1 MNNAIKYKKINY
13 LLWLFL
19 LLFNFSFSFSVFS
32 QITSI
37 EWLSLKYDKTY
48 LRSGPSKQNKV
59 LWTYKKKGLPIK
71 VIRKKGDWYEVEMP
85 EQIKGWINSSQISFK
100 RRVLVIS
107 ENPINIR
114 KKEEISS
121 KIVAKASRNV
131 VGELIGCQKRFC
143 KIDFYKIEG
152 FVEKDSLWGID

>member
-1 MNNAIKYKKINY
+1 MNDANKNKKINY

-85 EQIKGWINSSQISFK
+85 ERITGWISSTQISFK

-107 ENPINIR
+107 DELINIR
-114 KKEEISS
+114 KKEVSSS
-121 KIVAKASRNV
+121 KVIAKVGKNV
-131 VGELIGCQKRFC
+131 IGELISCQKKIC
-143 KIDFYKIEG
+143 KVDYYKVEG
-152 FVEKDSLWGID
+152 FVEKKFLWGAD

>member
-1 MNNAIKYKKINY
+1 MIKHI
-13 LLWLFL
+13 LDQGL
-19 LLFNFSFSFSVFS
+19 
-32 QITSI
+32 
-37 EWLSLKYDKTY
+37 
-48 LRSGPSKQNKV
+48 QNKIKS
-59 LWTYKKKGLPIK
+59 YGPIKKKGLPIK
-71 VIRKKGDWYEVEMP
+71 LIRKKGDWYEVEMP

>member
-1 MNNAIKYKKINY
+1 MNNKIKGKKINY
-13 LLWLFL
+13 LVWLFF
-19 LLFNFSFSFSVFS
+19 LLFSISFSFSIFPQV
-32 QITSI
+32 TSI

-85 EQIKGWINSSQISFK
+85 ERITGWISSTQISFK

-107 ENPINIR
+107 DELIDIR
-114 KKEEISS
+114 RKEQRTS
-121 KIVAKASRNV
+121 KVIAKVGKNV
-131 VGELIGCQKRFC
+131 VGELIGCQKTIC
-143 KIDFYKIEG
+143 KIDYYRIEG
-152 FVEKDSLWGID
+152 FVEKEFLWGVD

>member
-1 MNNAIKYKKINY
+1 MINAIKYKKINY
-13 LLWLFL
+13 LLSLFL
-19 LLFNFSFSFSVFS
+19 LLFNLSFLFPVFS

-59 LWTYKKKGLPIK
+59 LWTYKKKGLPVK

-85 EQIKGWINSSQISFK
+85 ERITGWISSTQISFK

-107 ENPINIR
+107 D
-114 KKEEISS
+114 
-121 KIVAKASRNV
+121 
-131 VGELIGCQKRFC
+131 ELIDIRRKEQKTHR
-143 KIDFYKIEG
+143 
-152 FVEKDSLWGID
+152 

>member
-19 LLFNFSFSFSVFS
+19 LLFNFIFSFSVFS
-32 QITSI
+32 EITSI

-48 LRSGPSKQNKV
+48 LRSGPSRQNKV

-85 EQIKGWINSSQISFK
+85 ERITGWISSTQISFK

-107 ENPINIR
+107 DELIDIR
-114 KKEEISS
+114 KEEQKTS
-121 KIVAKASRNV
+121 KVIAKGGKNV
-131 VGELIGCQKRFC
+131 VGELVGCQKTIC
-143 KIDFYKIEG
+143 KIDYYKIEG
-152 FVEKDSLWGID
+152 FIEKEFLWGVD

>member
-1 MNNAIKYKKINY
+1 MNNKIKGKKINY
-13 LLWLFL
+13 LVWLFF
-19 LLFNFSFSFSVFS
+19 LLFNISFSFSIFPQV
-32 QITSI
+32 TSI

-85 EQIKGWINSSQISFK
+85 EKIIGWISSTQISFK

-107 ENPINIR
+107 DELINIR
-114 KKEEISS
+114 KKEVSSS
-121 KIVAKASRNV
+121 KVIAKVGKNV
-131 VGELIGCQKRFC
+131 IGELISCQKKIC
-143 KIDFYKIEG
+143 KVDYYKVEG
-152 FVEKDSLWGID
+152 FVEKKFLWGVD

>member
-1 MNNAIKYKKINY
+1 MNNKIKGKKINY
-13 LLWLFL
+13 LIWLFF
-19 LLFNFSFSFSVFS
+19 LLFSISFSFSIFPQV
-32 QITSI
+32 TSI

-85 EQIKGWINSSQISFK
+85 ERITGWISSTQISFK

-107 ENPINIR
+107 DELIDIR
-114 KKEEISS
+114 RKEQRTS
-121 KIVAKASRNV
+121 KVIAKVGKNV
-131 VGELIGCQKRFC
+131 VGELIGCQKTIC
-143 KIDFYKIEG
+143 KIDYYKIEG
-152 FVEKDSLWGID
+152 FIEKEFLWGVD

>member
-1 MNNAIKYKKINY
+1 MNNAINNKKINY

-32 QITSI
+32 QITST

-85 EQIKGWINSSQISFK
+85 ERITGWISSTQISFK

-107 ENPINIR
+107 DELIDIR
-114 KKEEISS
+114 RKEQRTS
-121 KIVAKASRNV
+121 KVIAKVGKNV
-131 VGELIGCQKRFC
+131 VGELIGCQKTIC
-143 KIDFYKIEG
+143 KIDYYKIEG
-152 FVEKDSLWGID
+152 FVEKEFLWGVD

>member
-32 QITSI
+32 QITST

-71 VIRKKGDWYEVEMP
+71 VINKKGDWYEVEMP
-85 EQIKGWINSSQISFK
+85 ERITGWISSSQISFK

-107 ENPINIR
+107 GELIDIR
-114 KKEEISS
+114 RKEQKTS
-121 KIVAKASRNV
+121 KVIAKVGKNV
-131 VGELIGCQKRFC
+131 VGELIGCQKTVC
-143 KIDFYKIEG
+143 KIDYYKIEG
-152 FVEKDSLWGID
+152 FVEKEFLWGVD

>member
-37 EWLSLKYDKTY
+37 DWLSLKYDKTY

-71 VIRKKGDWYEVEMP
+71 VIRKRGDWYEVEMP
-85 EQIKGWINSSQISFK
+85 ERITGWINSTQISFK

-107 ENPINIR
+107 DELIDIR
-114 KKEEISS
+114 RKEQKTS
-121 KIVAKASRNV
+121 KVIAKVGKNV
-131 VGELIGCQKRFC
+131 VGELIGCQKAIC
-143 KIDFYKIEG
+143 KIDYYKIEG
-152 FVEKDSLWGID
+152 FVEKEFLWGVD

>member
-1 MNNAIKYKKINY
+1 MNSEIKYKKINY
-13 LLWLFL
+13 LLSLFL
-19 LLFNFSFSFSVFS
+19 LLFNFLFSFPVFS
-32 QITSI
+32 EITSI

-85 EQIKGWINSSQISFK
+85 ERITGWISSTQISFK

-107 ENPINIR
+107 DELIDIR
-114 KKEEISS
+114 RKEKKTS
-121 KIVAKASRNV
+121 KVIAKVGKNV
-131 VGELIGCQKRFC
+131 VGELIGCQKTIC
-143 KIDFYKIEG
+143 KIDYYKIEG
-152 FVEKDSLWGID
+152 FIEKEFLWGVD

>member
-1 MNNAIKYKKINY
+1 MNSEIKYKKINY
-13 LLWLFL
+13 LLSLFL
-19 LLFNFSFSFSVFS
+19 LLFNFLFSFPVFS
-32 QITSI
+32 EITSI

-85 EQIKGWINSSQISFK
+85 ERITGWISSSQISFK

-107 ENPINIR
+107 D
-114 KKEEISS
+114 
-121 KIVAKASRNV
+121 
-131 VGELIGCQKRFC
+131 ELIAVS
-143 KIDFYKIEG
+143 YTHLTLPTTPY
-152 FVEKDSLWGID
+152 V

>member
-1 MNNAIKYKKINY
+1 MSKIFIKIKLVHLI
-13 LLWLFL
+13 WLFFL
-19 LLFNFSFSFSVFS
+19 LLNIAYSFSAYSKAF
-32 QITSI
+32 TT

-71 VIRKKGDWYEVEMP
+71 LIRKKGDWYEVEMP

-121 KIVAKASRNV
+121 KIVAKASGNV

-152 FVEKDSLWGID
+152 FVEKDSLWGVD

>member
-1 MNNAIKYKKINY
+1 MNNKIKGKKINY
-13 LLWLFL
+13 LVWLFF
-19 LLFNFSFSFSVFS
+19 LLFSISFSFSIFPQV
-32 QITSI
+32 TSI

-85 EQIKGWINSSQISFK
+85 ERITGWISSTQISFK

-107 ENPINIR
+107 DELIDIR
-114 KKEEISS
+114 RKEQRTS
-121 KIVAKASRNV
+121 KVIAKVGKNV
-131 VGELIGCQKRFC
+131 VGELIGCQKTIC
-143 KIDFYKIEG
+143 KIDYYKIEG
-152 FVEKDSLWGID
+152 FIEKEFLWGVD